1 MSFFKEVKLVC
12 HICCKEIV
20 EGKEFIVRLN
30 LPTKSRMPVG
40 VLDKVLVKNAKEIL
54 CDRCNQQNTSE

>member
-1 MSFFKEVKLVC
+1 MSFFKEAKLVC
-12 HICCKEIV
+12 HICFKEIV
-20 EGKEFIVRLN
+20 EGEEFLVRLN